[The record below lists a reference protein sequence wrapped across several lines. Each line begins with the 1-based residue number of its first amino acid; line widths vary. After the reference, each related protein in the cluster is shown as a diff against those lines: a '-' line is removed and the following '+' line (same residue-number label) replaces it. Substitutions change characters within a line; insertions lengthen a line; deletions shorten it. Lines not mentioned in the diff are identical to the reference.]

1 MKAVCSEYRI
11 HNADIHLKEDCDVDD
26 LVDVIE
32 GSRVYIPCI
41 YVLNK
46 IDQVWRAILASCDC
60 YVCLYLRCIASRL
73 CLLSKQLLRVLTR
86 QICCPMLSC
95 LGC

>member
-1 MKAVCSEYRI
+1 MCSEYRI

-46 IDQVWRAILASCDC
+46 IDQVWQISLGIQSAAL
-60 YVCLYLRCIASRL
+60 
-73 CLLSKQLLRVLTR
+73 QLPCFSDAL
-86 QICCPMLSC
+86 P
-95 LGC
+95 